1 MSEIKKNPKREEVSP
16 EDCWRLEDLYPSDQ
30 AWEADAQA
38 IRQQL
43 EDFVKYQGKLG
54 ESSSKRRTRF
64 CFGWNDCMCMPAR
77 SPTRTWEILFTRIWQ
92 TGRRL

>member
-1 MSEIKKNPKREEVSP
+1 MSEIKKHPTREEVSP

-43 EDFVKYQGKLG
+43 EDFAKYQDRLG
-54 ESSSKRRTRF
+54 ESSSSLF
-64 CFGWNDCMCMPAR
+64 AGLQAQDA
-77 SPTRTWEILFTRIWQ
+77 ILLRMQ
-92 TGRRL
+92 RLYVYPSHKSHQDM